1 MHQAST
7 GDTVSTARRP
17 LRLLLINPTTV
28 QKREHVHIG
37 LATVATYVEKH
48 SAHTVRVLDFMIYR
62 RVWREKLRETLADF
76 RPDLVGFYISTP
88 YFPAAREIA
97 AEIRRLAPGLPILAG
112 GHHPTLSPDAVME
125 AEEFDMLIVG
135 EGEKPTV
142 KLLDTMAAGEPL
154 ESVPGLWFREG
165 GEIRKIP
172 KDLLLEAESIPTVEW
187 RFWDDETL
195 RANFYYWGILPVMG
209 SRGCPAHCSF
219 CAITNVQR
227 LYAGEKFIRFRDPIE
242 VVDEIEGH
250 YQRYARLGLRS
261 VYLYDLN
268 FLVNP
273 RWLRSFTDEYKRRGL
288 NQKLKWSAYTRAD
301 HVSPDTIEAL
311 RDSGCMNLRVGI
323 EAANPYMRNV
333 LYEKEVPQDVLI
345 EALRQVKSI
354 GISIT
359 GYFMVGGPGERPE
372 WLMESLELSKRAGIE
387 FPVFLLYKPLAG
399 TDILEQAAELGSH
412 LIGSEMEAAAD
423 FLHGVQMEHKHIKA
437 WQLRAFM
444 LLTHALFGSRIAA
457 TQLRRSGVRYPLEL
471 ARYIRRGVRQ
481 GFSAYGALT
490 YFIFYGSDHFSDPP
504 VIPECPEPGLLWR
517 ATMALTRLWMGHSGE
532 PTPPVPPPR
541 PPARGDAPEGTDP
554 TLISPETL
562 GRRRISAA

>member
-1 MHQAST
+1 MQNASSS
-7 GDTVSTARRP
+7 VRP
-17 LRLLLINPTTV
+17 LRLLLVNPTTV

-37 LATVATYVEKH
+37 LATIATYVEQH
-48 SAHTVRVLDFMIYR
+48 SVHRAKVLDFMIYR
-62 RVWREKLRETLADF
+62 KVWREKLRETLAEF
-76 RPDLVGFYISTP
+76 EPDLVGFYIATP

-97 AEIRRLAPGLPILAG
+97 REIRRLAPGLPILAG

-125 AEEFDMLIVG
+125 NPEFDLLIIG

-142 KLLDTMAAGEPL
+142 KLLDTLARGAPL
-154 ESVPGLWFREG
+154 SEVPGLWFREND
-165 GEIRKIP
+165 EIRKIP
-172 KDLLLEAESIPTVEW
+172 KDLLLEADEIPTVQW
-187 RFWDDETL
+187 SYWDDDTL

-227 LYAGEKFIRFRDPIE
+227 LYAGEKFIRFRDPID
-242 VVDEIEGH
+242 VVDEIDSH
-250 YQRYARLGLRS
+250 YQRYRHLGLRS

-273 RWLRSFTDEYKRRGL
+273 RWLRAFTDEYKRRGL
-288 NQKLKWSAYTRAD
+288 NDKLKWSAYTRAD
-301 HVSPDTIEAL
+301 HVNPATIEAL
-311 RDSGCMNLRVGI
+311 KDSGCVNLRVGI

-333 LYEKEVPQDVLI
+333 LYEKEVPQDVLLD
-345 EALRQVKSI
+345 ALRQIKKI

-372 WLMESLELSKRAGIE
+372 WLVESLELAKRAGVE

-412 LIGSEMEAAAD
+412 VIESEMSEAAD
-423 FLHGVQMEHKHIKA
+423 FLHGVQMEHAHIKA

-444 LLTHALFGSRIAA
+444 LTTHALFGSRIAL
-457 TQLRRSGVRYPLEL
+457 TQLRRSGLKYPLEL
-471 ARYIRRGVRQ
+471 GQYLYRGVKQ
-481 GFSAYGALT
+481 GFSLYGALT
-490 YFIFYGSDHFSDPP
+490 YFIFYGADHFSDPP

-517 ATMALTRLWMGHSGE
+517 AAMAVTRRWMGHSGQ
-532 PTPPVPPPR
+532 PTPVT
-541 PPARGDAPEGTDP
+541 PPARPQPSE
-554 TLISPETL
+554 LIAAEAL
-562 GRRRISAA
+562 GRKRVSAA